1 MKTSDILK
9 YRSAWLGFAMLWIVW
24 CHWGVYPGFYPIAF
38 LKNMGYG
45 GVDICLLASG
55 MGCYFSLRKD
65 PSLLGFY
72 KRRVHRLFPTW
83 ICFVVVWILWRYF
96 SGLLPVSAVLGNL
109 LGIQDWTG
117 LGNAFNWYIGALF
130 MFYLLSPL
138 LKEIADSVKS
148 IPQAI
153 LVIGFLLLLTIPF
166 WKSYYIIS
174 ITRLPVF
181 FIGLLLGRSL
191 AAERELSPK
200 VFLLSA
206 AAAFLGACLLL
217 VANRSLES
225 YLWNYGL
232 HWYPFILIA
241 PGICLT
247 ISYLLHILRNTGF
260 GRFLCKCLSLIGKY
274 SFELYLVHA
283 FVFEVLRHLISPLGV
298 LSDTL
303 LVWLLALPVIIA
315 GCFGLHY
322 IVALLQK
329 LCVRCQKFIPLQ

>member
-83 ICFVVVWILWRYF
+83 LCFVVVWILWRYF

-138 LKEIADSVKS
+138 LKEIADSLKG
-148 IPQAI
+148 ILQAI
-153 LVIGFLLLLTIPF
+153 LVIGFLLLLTVPF
-166 WKSYYIIS
+166 WNSYYLIT
-174 ITRLPVF
+174 ITRLPIF
-181 FIGLLLGRSL
+181 FIGMLCGKFTQTHSQISRKTIYYTMS
-191 AAERELSPK
+191 
-200 VFLLSA
+200 VT
-206 AAAFLGACLLL
+206 FLGACLLL
-217 VANRSLES
+217 IANRCLEP
-225 YLWNYGL
+225 YLRTHGL
-232 HWYPFILIA
+232 YWYPFILIA

-247 ISYLLHILRNTGF
+247 LSFLLHLLRNNTF
-260 GRFLCKCLSLIGKY
+260 GRLLGSVLSKLGTY
-274 SFELYLVHA
+274 SFDIYLVHLL
-283 FVFEVLRHLISPLGV
+283 VFELVDHLT
-298 LSDTL
+298 DTL
-303 LVWLLALPVIIA
+303 GLFTDTLPVWLLALPVIAA
-315 GCFGLHY
+315 GCIGLHY

-329 LCVRCQKFIPLQ
+329 LCVRRHKFIPLQ